1 MAAAKARV
9 LELSIMKN
17 NKITITKGNNVLHF
31 FYHVKGVRK
40 YLFSQKF
47 SKGVYDYFKN
57 GRLEFEVFAFKK
69 WNHNPRL
76 DKTISKLPMYICYVL
91 KECA

>member
-1 MAAAKARV
+1 
-9 LELSIMKN
+9 MKT
-17 NKITITKGNNVLHF
+17 NKITIVKRNNIIDF
-31 FYHVKGVRK
+31 YYHVKEGKK

-47 SKGVYDYFKN
+47 SKGVYEYFQN
-57 GRLEFEVFAFKK
+57 GRLELEILAFKK

-76 DKTISKLPMYICYVL
+76 DKTISKLPMYIRYVL